1 MALDG
6 YSLRTIPAFVGRTL
20 GVTEWVAIDQERIGR
35 FADCTDDHQW
45 IHVDVE
51 RAGREGSF
59 GSTVAHGYLT
69 LALLARFTYEVG
81 LVPAD
86 AGQAF
91 NYGLDRVR
99 FMTPVRAGARIRD
112 RVTLLAAEEKG
123 PGRLLVKAQHTI
135 EIEGEDKPAMVAEAL
150 AILVAERVGAR
161 SGDR

>member
-1 MALDG
+1 MALEG
-6 YSLRTIPAFVGRTL
+6 YSLNTIAEFVGRTL
-20 GVTEWVAIDQERIGR
+20 GVTDWVVMEQKRIDQ
-35 FADCTDDHQW
+35 FAECTDDYQW

-51 RAGREGSF
+51 RATRESAF

-99 FMTPVRAGARIRD
+99 FMTPVRAGARVRD
-112 RVTLLAAEEKG
+112 RVTLLMAEEKG
-123 PGRLLVKAQHTI
+123 PGRVLVKAQHTI
-135 EIEGEDKPAMVAEAL
+135 EIDGEDKPAMVAEAL
-150 AILVAERVGAR
+150 AMLIA
-161 SGDR
+161 S

>member
-6 YSLRTIPAFVGRTL
+6 YSMSTIGNFVGRPI
-20 GVTEWVAIDQERIGR
+20 GVTDWVVIEQKRIDQ
-35 FADCTDDHQW
+35 FAVCTDDHQW

-51 RAGREGSF
+51 RAAREGAF

-86 AGQAF
+86 AGHAF

-99 FMTPVRAGARIRD
+99 FMTPVRVGARVRD
-112 RVTLLAAEEKG
+112 CVTLLAAEPKG
-123 PGRLLVKAQHTI
+123 PGRV
-135 EIEGEDKPAMVAEAL
+135 
-150 AILVAERVGAR
+150 
-161 SGDR
+161 

>member
-1 MALDG
+1 MAIDG
-6 YSLRTIPAFVGRTL
+6 YRLATIPQFVGHPL
-20 GVTEWVAIDQERIGR
+20 GVTEWLTIDQARIDR
-35 FADCTDDHQW
+35 FADCTDDRQW

-51 RAGREGSF
+51 RAGRESAF

-99 FMTPVRAGARIRD
+99 FMTPVRTGARVRD
-112 RVTLLAAEEKG
+112 RVVVLAAEEKG
-123 PGRLLVKAQHTI
+123 PGRVLVKTQHTI

-150 AILVAERVGAR
+150 AILVAG
-161 SGDR
+161 

>member
-1 MALDG
+1 MAIDG
-6 YSLRTIPAFVGRTL
+6 YRLGTIPQFVGRPL
-20 GVTEWVAIDQERIGR
+20 GVTEWLTIDQKRIDQ

-51 RAGREGSF
+51 RAAREGAF

-99 FMTPVRAGARIRD
+99 FMTPVRAGARVRD
-112 RVTLLAAEEKG
+112 RVTVLAAEEKG
-123 PGRLLVKAQHTI
+123 PGRVLVKAQLTV
-135 EIEGEDKPAMVAEAL
+135 EIEGEDRPAMVAEAL
-150 AILVAERVGAR
+150 AMLIAG
-161 SGDR
+161 

>member
-1 MALDG
+1 MALEG
-6 YSLRTIPAFVGRTL
+6 YSFRTIPQFMGRPL
-20 GVTEWVAIDQERIGR
+20 GVTEWLTLDQKRIDQ

-51 RAGREGSF
+51 RAGRESAF
-59 GSTVAHGYLT
+59 GSTVAHRYLT

-99 FMTPVRAGARIRD
+99 FMTPVRVGARVRD
-112 RVTLLAAEEKG
+112 RVTLLGAEEKG

-135 EIEGEDKPAMVAEAL
+135 EIEGEEKPAMVAEAL
-150 AILVAERVGAR
+150 AMLVAG
-161 SGDR
+161 

>member
-1 MALDG
+1 MALEG
-6 YSLRTIPAFVGRTL
+6 YSFRTIPQFMGRPL
-20 GVTEWVAIDQERIGR
+20 GVTEWLTLDQKRIDQ

-51 RAGREGSF
+51 RAGRESAF

-99 FMTPVRAGARIRD
+99 FMTPVRVGARVRD
-112 RVTLLAAEEKG
+112 RVTLLGAEEKG

-135 EIEGEDKPAMVAEAL
+135 EIEGEEKPAMVAEAL
-150 AILVAERVGAR
+150 AMLVAG
-161 SGDR
+161 

>member
-1 MALDG
+1 MAING
-6 YSLRTIPAFVGRTL
+6 YRLGTIPQFVGRPL
-20 GVTEWVAIDQERIGR
+20 GVTGWLTIDQKRIDQ

-51 RAGREGSF
+51 RAAREGAF

-86 AGQAF
+86 AGHAF

-99 FMTPVRAGARIRD
+99 FMTPVRVGARVRD
-112 RVTLLAAEEKG
+112 RVTLLAAEPKG
-123 PGRLLVKAQHTI
+123 AGRVLVKAQHTI
-135 EIEGEDKPAMVAEAL
+135 EIDGEAKPAMVAEAL
-150 AILVAERVGAR
+150 AMLVA
-161 SGDR
+161 S

>member
-6 YSLRTIPAFVGRTL
+6 YSLRTIAKFVGRPL
-20 GVTEWVAIDQERIGR
+20 GVTDWVEIEQKRIDQ
-35 FADCTDDHQW
+35 FAECTDDHQW

-51 RAGREGSF
+51 RAARESAF

-86 AGQAF
+86 AAQAF

-99 FMTPVRAGARIRD
+99 FMTPVKAGARVRD
-112 RVTLLAAEEKG
+112 RITLLAAEDKG
-123 PGRLLVKAQHTI
+123 PGRVLVKAQHTI
-135 EIEGEDKPAMVAEAL
+135 EVEGEDKPAMVADAL
-150 AILVAERVGAR
+150 AMLVG
-161 SGDR
+161 G

>member
-6 YSLRTIPAFVGRTL
+6 YRLGTIAEFVGRPL
-20 GVTEWVAIDQERIGR
+20 GVTAWVVIEQKRIDQ

-45 IHVDVE
+45 IHVDAE
-51 RAGREGSF
+51 RATRESAF

-81 LVPAD
+81 LIPAD

-99 FMTPVRAGARIRD
+99 FMTPVRAGARVRD
-112 RVTLLAAEEKG
+112 CVTLLAAQAKG
-123 PGRLLVKAQHTI
+123 PGRVLIKAQHTI
-135 EIEGEDKPAMVAEAL
+135 EVEGEDRPAMVAEAL
-150 AILVAERVGAR
+150 AMLVAG
-161 SGDR
+161 

>member
-1 MALDG
+1 MTLEG
-6 YSLRTIPAFVGRTL
+6 YSLGTIAEFVGRPL
-20 GVTEWVAIDQERIGR
+20 GITEWVVVDQKRIDQ

-51 RAGREGSF
+51 RAARESAF
-59 GSTVAHGYLT
+59 SSTVAHGYLT

-86 AGQAF
+86 TGQAV

-112 RVTLLAAEEKG
+112 RVTLLTAEEKG
-123 PGRLLVKAQHTI
+123 PGRVLIKAQHTI

-150 AILVAERVGAR
+150 AMLVAG
-161 SGDR
+161 

>member
-1 MALDG
+1 MALEG
-6 YSLRTIPAFVGRTL
+6 YSLRTIAEFAGRPV
-20 GVTEWVAIDQERIGR
+20 GVTDWVLIDQKRIDQ

-51 RAGREGSF
+51 RATRESAF

-99 FMTPVRAGARIRD
+99 FMTPVRAGARVRD
-112 RVTLLAAEEKG
+112 RVTLLTAEEKG
-123 PGRLLVKAQHTI
+123 SGRVLVKAQHTI

-150 AILVAERVGAR
+150 AMLVAG
-161 SGDR
+161 

>member
-6 YSLRTIPAFVGRTL
+6 YSLRTIAEFAGRPV
-20 GVTEWVAIDQERIGR
+20 GVTDWVVIDQKRIDQ

-51 RAGREGSF
+51 QASRESAF

-81 LVPAD
+81 LMPAD

-99 FMTPVRAGARIRD
+99 FMTPVRAGARVRD
-112 RVTLLAAEEKG
+112 RVMLLSAEEKG
-123 PGRLLVKAQHTI
+123 PGRVLVRAQHTI
-135 EIEGEDKPAMVAEAL
+135 EIDGEDKPAMVAEAL
-150 AILVAERVGAR
+150 AMLVAG
-161 SGDR
+161 

>member
-1 MALDG
+1 MPLEG
-6 YSLRTIPAFVGRTL
+6 YSLRTIGEFAGRPV
-20 GVTEWVAIDQERIGR
+20 GVTDWVVIDQKRIDR

-51 RAGREGSF
+51 RAARDGAF

-91 NYGLDRVR
+91 NYGLERVR
-99 FMTPVRAGARIRD
+99 FMAPVRAGARIRD
-112 RVTLLAAEEKG
+112 RVTLLAADEKG
-123 PGRLLVKAQHTI
+123 PGRVLVRAQHTI
-135 EIEGEDKPAMVAEAL
+135 EVEGEDKPAMVAEAL
-150 AILVAERVGAR
+150 AMLVAG
-161 SGDR
+161 

>member
-1 MALDG
+1 MALES
-6 YSLRTIPAFVGRTL
+6 YSLDTIAGFVGRPL
-20 GVTEWVAIDQERIGR
+20 GVTGGVVVDQKRIDQ

-51 RAGREGSF
+51 RAARESAF

-69 LALLARFTYEVG
+69 LALLARFTYEIG

-86 AGQAF
+86 AGEAF

-99 FMTPVRAGARIRD
+99 FMTPVRAGARVRD
-112 RVTLLAAEEKG
+112 RVTLLTAEEKG
-123 PGRLLVKAQHTI
+123 PGRVLIKAQHTI

-150 AILVAERVGAR
+150 AMLVAG
-161 SGDR
+161 

>member
-1 MALDG
+1 MAING
-6 YSLRTIPAFVGRTL
+6 YRLGTIPQFVGRPL
-20 GVTEWVAIDQERIGR
+20 GVTGWLTIDQKRIDQ

-51 RAGREGSF
+51 RAAREGAF

-99 FMTPVRAGARIRD
+99 FMTPVRAGARVRD
-112 RVTLLAAEEKG
+112 RVVVLAAEEKG
-123 PGRLLVKAQHTI
+123 PGRVLVKAQHTI

-150 AILVAERVGAR
+150 AMLVAG
-161 SGDR
+161 